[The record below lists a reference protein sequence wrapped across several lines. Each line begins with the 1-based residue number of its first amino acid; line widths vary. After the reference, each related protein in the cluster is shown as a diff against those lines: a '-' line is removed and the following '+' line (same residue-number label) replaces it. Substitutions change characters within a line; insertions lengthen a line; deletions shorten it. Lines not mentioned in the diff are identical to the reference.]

1 MKTKVV
7 IFTLISCL
15 LFSVDVSAK
24 DGKGLKKFWNGVKKA
39 GGFVVGAVAGDVGEK
54 LGIGRETGEAL
65 AQWVSNN
72 NEDVQR
78 GMNWSNAED
87 QYQKKNVVKD
97 YAFDA
102 IAANSKNPEVIEL
115 ARRAYDTEL
124 NYMSDKHKATSQ
136 EECNEALTKRVLA
149 LYDIGYEVNEMNKER
164 KRAQLA
170 QRLKEKLELEEQM
183 GQYGGD
189 DFKYENYLIAIVNS
203 NDITEAE
210 KREILSQSGLRQSP
224 DEIIAA
230 VKSTNDEDNEAE
242 MRRQEELR
250 KQEEARIAE
259 EKRQAEIRAAE
270 EKKKQDA
277 MNALASTKVE
287 KFKFNDTNLTE
298 EQKQELDNAADILN
312 RYSDVKICITGHTC
326 SLGTESVNERVGMKR
341 AEAGKAYLVEKGVS
355 SERIILE
362 SKGETEPIAPNAKD
376 SMSQNRRIEIKV
388 IK

>member
-1 MKTKVV
+1 MKTKVI

-15 LFSVDVSAK
+15 LFSADVSAK
-24 DGKGLKKFWNGVKKA
+24 DGKGWQKFKKWA
-39 GGFVVGAVAGDVGEK
+39 GKTVGFVAGAVAGDVGEK
-54 LGIGRETGEAL
+54 LGIGRENGEAL

-72 NEDVQR
+72 NEDVRR
-78 GMNWSNAED
+78 GMNWTNAED
-87 QYQKKNVVKD
+87 RYQKMNVVKD
-97 YAFDA
+97 YAFDE
-102 IAANSKNPEVIEL
+102 IAAHSKNPEAIEL

-136 EECNEALTKRVLA
+136 DEYKEALTKRALA
-149 LYDIGYEVNEMNKER
+149 WYDIGYDANEMNKER
-164 KRAQLA
+164 KRA

-183 GQYGGD
+183 NQYGGD
-189 DFKYENYLIAIVNS
+189 DFNYENYLIAVVNS
-203 NDITEAE
+203 NDFTESE
-210 KREILSQSGLRQSP
+210 KREILSNSGLRQSP

-259 EKRQAEIRAAE
+259 EKRLAELKAAE
-270 EKKKQDA
+270 EKKKQED
-277 MNALASTKVE
+277 LESLSKTKVE
-287 KFKFNDTNLTE
+287 KFRFNDTNLTD
-298 EQKQELDNAADILN
+298 EQKQELDNAAEILN
-312 RYSDVKICITGHTC
+312 KYLDVKICITGHTC
-326 SLGTESVNERVGMKR
+326 CLGSESVNERVGMKR
-341 AEAGKAYLVEKGVS
+341 AEAGKEYLVGKGVP

-362 SKGETEPIAPNAKD
+362 SKGETEPIAPNTKD

>member
-1 MKTKVV
+1 MKTKVI

-24 DGKGLKKFWNGVKKA
+24 DGKGWKKLKKA
-39 GGFVVGAVAGDVGEK
+39 LGFAVGAVAGDVGEK

-102 IAANSKNPEVIEL
+102 IAANSKNPEAIEL

-136 EECNEALTKRVLA
+136 EERNEALTKRVLA
-149 LYDIGYEVNEMNKER
+149 LYDIGYEANEMHKER
-164 KRAQLA
+164 KRAQK
-170 QRLKEKLELEEQM
+170 LKEKLELEEQM

-259 EKRQAEIRAAE
+259 EKRLAELKAAE
-270 EKKKQDA
+270 EKKKQE
-277 MNALASTKVE
+277 ALESLSKTKVE
-287 KFKFNDTNLTE
+287 KFRFNDTNLTD
-298 EQKQELDNAADILN
+298 EQKQELDNAAEILN
-312 RYSDVKICITGHTC
+312 KYSDVKICITGHTC
-326 SLGTESVNERVGMKR
+326 SLGSESVNERVGMKR
-341 AEAGKAYLVEKGVS
+341 AEAGKEYLAGKGVS

-362 SKGETEPIAPNAKD
+362 SKGETEPIVPNTKD
-376 SMSQNRRIEIKV
+376 SMAQNRRIEIKV

>member
-24 DGKGLKKFWNGVKKA
+24 DGKGWKKLKKVL
-39 GGFVVGAVAGDVGEK
+39 GFAVGAVAGDVGEK
-54 LGIGRETGEAL
+54 LGIGRENGEAL

-72 NEDVQR
+72 NEDVRR
-78 GMNWSNAED
+78 GMNWTNAED

-102 IAANSKNPEVIEL
+102 IAANSKNPEAIEL

-136 EECNEALTKRVLA
+136 EERNEALTKRVLA
-149 LYDIGYEVNEMNKER
+149 LYDIGYEANEMNKER
-164 KRAQLA
+164 KRA

-183 GQYGGD
+183 NQYGGD
-189 DFKYENYLIAIVNS
+189 DFNYENYLIAIVNS

-210 KREILSQSGLRQSP
+210 KMEILSQSGLRQTP
-224 DEIIAA
+224 DEIMNA
-230 VKSTNDEDNEAE
+230 VKSTVVEENEEDL
-242 MRRQEELR
+242 RRQQEEQKL
-250 KQEEARIAE
+250 QEEARLAE
-259 EKRQAEIRAAE
+259 EKRLAELKAAE
-270 EKKKQDA
+270 EKKKQE
-277 MNALASTKVE
+277 ALESLSKTKVE
-287 KFKFNDTNLTE
+287 KFRFNDTNLTD
-298 EQKQELDNAADILN
+298 EQKQELDNAAEILN
-312 RYSDVKICITGHTC
+312 KYSDVKICIIGHTC
-326 SLGTESVNERVGMKR
+326 SLGSESVNERVGMKR
-341 AEAGKAYLVEKGVS
+341 AEAGKEYLVGKGVP

-362 SKGETEPIAPNAKD
+362 SKGETEPIAPNTKD
-376 SMSQNRRIEIKV
+376 SIGQNRRIEIKV